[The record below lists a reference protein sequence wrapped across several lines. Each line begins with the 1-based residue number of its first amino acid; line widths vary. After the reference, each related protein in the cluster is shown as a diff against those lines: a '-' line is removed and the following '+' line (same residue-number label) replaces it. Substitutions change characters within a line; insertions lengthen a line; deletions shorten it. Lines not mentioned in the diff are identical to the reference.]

1 MLKKIEIYKGNKKT
15 GMRDQVIDDP
25 PNKIIHA
32 SKAFLVF
39 FLFVYVCYVCL
50 NYRAYVVGE

>member
-1 MLKKIEIYKGNKKT
+1 
-15 GMRDQVIDDP
+15 MRDQVIDDP

>member
-1 MLKKIEIYKGNKKT
+1 MEC
-15 GMRDQVIDDP
+15 VI
-25 PNKIIHA
+25 KLSTTLQTIIHA

-39 FLFVYVCYVCL
+39 FLCVLHGDMHAHVCL